1 MSSIVCDK
9 ATRFYKNQETPDP
22 AGLPIFS
29 DGRILNHSGFGL
41 SWFPDVAVNAF
52 HRKGLSMSSSETCA
66 AAIARTLYDAGVR
79 YAFGHP
85 GGEIVELMDALESHG
100 VAFLLTGHEST
111 AAFMAGTVGRLTG
124 LPGVCLATLGPGACN
139 LMLGVSSAYLD
150 RDPLL
155 AFSAR
160 TATHRIRRSNKQN
173 LPLNEMFAHVT
184 KWSVALEGRA
194 TGATIQAALRVAATA
209 PLGPVYLSV
218 PADVAIA
225 PDRSGSP
232 GPPPPPM
239 PVPDETALDKIVKTL
254 NASRRPIGIV
264 GMALSAGTDG
274 AAIRR
279 FFEETGVPYT
289 LTTQG
294 KGIID
299 ESSPRFLGTIAPAA
313 GERHIIE
320 WLQQSDCLLGV
331 GLDPVELSQTWHFDA
346 PLSLIVNAPV
356 GFGDYQPQRVCVG
369 EVSVLIDRVRER
381 YRGTCDWS
389 DADIRALR
397 LKTDAFIR
405 PEVSASARG
414 LSPYHLL
421 RSLRDILPDETIVT
435 SDVGAH
441 KNVLGQVWRAPTP
454 RSFLMSNG
462 LSSMG
467 YGPASAMAA
476 ALVHPER
483 PVVGITG
490 DGAFAMMVHELE
502 TVRRLNIAPL
512 FVVLCDASLAVIKV
526 AQRQRGL
533 PLTGVDFAP
542 VDWAKV
548 AEGFGV
554 RGETAWT
561 MAEVERIVAS
571 WLTRREALVLSVA
584 VDETLYTG
592 LAY

>member
-1 MSSIVCDK
+1 
-9 ATRFYKNQETPDP
+9 
-22 AGLPIFS
+22 
-29 DGRILNHSGFGL
+29 
-41 SWFPDVAVNAF
+41 
-52 HRKGLSMSSSETCA
+52 MSSSDTCA
-66 AAIARTLYDAGVR
+66 TVIAQTLYDSGVR

-100 VAFLLTGHEST
+100 IAFLLTGHEST
-111 AAFMAGTVGRLTG
+111 AAFMAGTAGRLTG
-124 LPGVCLATLGPGACN
+124 LPGLCLATLGPGACN
-139 LMLGVSSAYLD
+139 LMLGVASAYLD

-173 LPLNEMFAHVT
+173 LPLNELFAHIT
-184 KWSVALEGRA
+184 KWSFALEGSA
-194 TGATIQAALRVAATA
+194 TGATVQAALRVAATA
-209 PLGPVYLSV
+209 PFGPVYLSI
-218 PADVAIA
+218 PADVATA
-225 PDRSGSP
+225 PDQSEAP
-232 GPPPPPM
+232 GPIPPAAPT
-239 PVPDETALDKIVKTL
+239 PDDAALETIVKTL
-254 NASRRPIGIV
+254 NTARRPIGIV
-264 GMALSAGTDG
+264 GLALDAGKDG
-274 AAIRR
+274 PAIRR
-279 FFEETGVPYT
+279 FFEETGLPYT
-289 LTTQG
+289 VTTQG
-294 KGIID
+294 KGMAD
-299 ESSPRFLGTIAPAA
+299 ESSPRFLGAIAPAA

-320 WLQQSDCLLGV
+320 WFQQSDCLLGV

-346 PLSLIVNAPV
+346 PLHLVTSAPV
-356 GFGDYQPQRVCVG
+356 GFGDYQPKVACTG
-369 EVSVLIDRVRER
+369 EVSVLIDRIRAR
-381 YRGTCDWS
+381 YQGTCDWS

-405 PEVSASARG
+405 PVAPSTVKG

-421 RSLRDILPDETIVT
+421 RSLRDLLPDETIVT

-441 KNVLGQVWRAPTP
+441 KNVLGQVWRAPAP

-476 ALVHPER
+476 TLIHPER
-483 PVVGITG
+483 PVVSITG

-502 TVRRLNIAPL
+502 TVRRLGIAPL

-554 RGETAWT
+554 RAETART
-561 MAEVERIVAS
+561 MAEVERIVGD
-571 WLTRREALVLSVA
+571 WLSAREALVLSVA
-584 VDETLYTG
+584 VDEELYTG
-592 LAY
+592 LRY